1 MTGLV
6 TLATP
11 DRGSVQVKVTVTG
24 PKLPP
29 KMSGG
34 GLRWPVMVG
43 LARSMLMLPTVAE
56 AVFPAMSVQVPITDC
71 PAPSADTVEELEYDA
86 TPDRPSVHAKLTVTA
101 TLFQPLAFAEGDLEP
116 VMVGSVLSMLILE
129 TVAEALF
136 PARSVTNPVTD
147 CPKPSLDGLVGGL
160 QKATP
165 ERESK
170 QVKLTVALLLTH
182 PLAFGEGERE
192 PVMVGEV
199 RSMLILVAV
208 VLAELP
214 ALSVQLPVTD

>member
-1 MTGLV
+1 MH
-6 TLATP
+6 
-11 DRGSVQVKVTVTG
+11 VKLTVTVLLFQPLALG
-24 PKLPP
+24 KGDPA
-29 KMSGG
+29 
-34 GLRWPVMVG
+34 PVMVG
-43 LARSMLMLPTVAE
+43 GVMSMLILPTVTLDM
-56 AVFPAMSVQVPITDC
+56 FPATSVQVPVTDC
-71 PAPSADTVEELEYDA
+71 PEPSPDRVDGTEVEL
-86 TPDRPSVHAKLTVTA
+86 TPDRASVHEKLMVTA
-101 TLFQPLAFAEGDLEP
+101 TLFQPPAFAEGD
-116 VMVGSVLSMLILE
+116 GVLSILMLE

-182 PLAFGEGERE
+182 PVAFGEGERE

>member
-1 MTGLV
+1 MHV
-6 TLATP
+6 
-11 DRGSVQVKVTVTG
+11 
-24 PKLPP
+24 
-29 KMSGG
+29 
-34 GLRWPVMVG
+34 
-43 LARSMLMLPTVAE
+43 
-56 AVFPAMSVQVPITDC
+56 
-71 PAPSADTVEELEYDA
+71 
-86 TPDRPSVHAKLTVTA
+86 KLTVTVL
-101 TLFQPLAFAEGDLEP
+101 LFQPLALGKGDPAPVMVGGVMSMLILPTVTLDMFPATSVQVPVTDCPEPSPDRVDGTEVELTPDRASVHEKLMVTARLFQPPAFAEGDGDP
-116 VMVGSVLSMLILE
+116 VMVGSVLSILMLE

-182 PLAFGEGERE
+182 PIAFGEGERE

-214 ALSVQLPVTD
+214 ALSVQVPVTD